1 LLSRI
6 VVIFTLFISL
16 TAHAASTSAVA
27 WQPWSDAV
35 FDQAR
40 REHKLVLLDLE
51 AVWCHWCHVMDEQTY
66 ANPVVGAA
74 LAKNYIAVK
83 VDHDARPDLAERYR
97 EYGWPATIIFDA
109 QGRELVKRAGY
120 IAPDAMLPLLATL
133 VKDPTPEPD
142 AVNAPVRYADS
153 PSLDAAT
160 RARLTQRFISSHDF
174 KLGGLTTAQ
183 KYLDRDSVEYE
194 LLLAQRGDAQA
205 ARMARQDLNAGLQ
218 LIDPVWG
225 GVYQYSTDG
234 DWQHAHYEKLTA
246 VQADYLRLYALGY
259 ALFREPKY
267 RQAAQDIVHY
277 MQRFM
282 RSPQGA
288 FYTSQDAD
296 LIPGQKATDYFKLGD
311 AARRARG
318 IPKVDTHLYARE
330 NGQMAAALATLYGA
344 TGDTNYLD
352 MARTAADWALANRSL
367 PGGGFRHDATDAA
380 GPYLGDTLGM
390 ARGLVMLYS
399 VTGERS
405 WLQHATAAADFIAQ
419 RFGLAGQAGF
429 VTAVQSGRLKPVA
442 LLDENIPVARFY
454 NQLYHYTG
462 QAKYQAHAE
471 QAMKYLATPA
481 IALSRLTE
489 AGILQ
494 AAFEL
499 ANPPTHLTI
508 VGKKD
513 DPQALLLFKTAL
525 AFPAIYR
532 RVEWWDKR
540 EGAMPNPDVQ
550 YPAMPRAAA
559 FVCGDGRCSIPV
571 YDSAALTELAGALTG
586 SKLKVLPS
594 ISAGGGG

>member
-1 LLSRI
+1 MLSRI
-6 VVIFTLFISL
+6 VLIFSLLISF
-16 TAHAASTSAVA
+16 TAHAASTSVVA

-35 FDQAR
+35 FDQAK

-51 AVWCHWCHVMDEQTY
+51 AVWCHWCHVMDAQTY
-66 ANPVVGAA
+66 ANPAVGAV
-74 LAKNYIAVK
+74 LAKDYIAVK

-120 IAPDAMLPLLATL
+120 IEPEAMLRLLARL
-133 VKDPTPEPD
+133 EKDPTPEADSD
-142 AVNAPVRYADS
+142 APIRYADS
-153 PSLDAAT
+153 PLLAAAT
-160 RARLTQRFISSHDF
+160 RQTLTQRFISSHDF

-205 ARMARQDLNAGLQ
+205 LRMARQDLNAGLQ

-234 DWQHAHYEKLTA
+234 GWQHAHYEKLTA

-259 ALFREPKY
+259 AVFHEPKY
-267 RQAAQDIVHY
+267 RQAAQDIVRY
-277 MQRFM
+277 MRSFM
-282 RSPQGA
+282 LSPQGA

-344 TGDTNYLD
+344 TGDTAYLD
-352 MARTAADWALANRSL
+352 MARKAADWALANRGL
-367 PGGGFRHDATDAA
+367 PGGGFRHDAHDSA
-380 GPYLGDTLGM
+380 GPFLGDTLGM
-390 ARGLVMLYS
+390 ARGLLMLYT
-399 VTGERS
+399 VTGERG
-405 WLQHATAAADFIAQ
+405 WLQRATASADFMAQ
-419 RFGLAGQAGF
+419 QFRIAGQPGF
-429 VTAVQSGRLKPVA
+429 VTAVQTGRLKPVA
-442 LLDENIPVARFY
+442 LLDENMPVARVY
-454 NQLYHYTG
+454 NQLYYYTG
-462 QAKYQAHAE
+462 QARYQAHAQ

-513 DPQALLLFKTAL
+513 DPQALVLFKTAL

-571 YDSAALTELAGALTG
+571 YGSAALTELARALAG
-586 SKLKVLPS
+586 SKPKVLPS

>member
-1 LLSRI
+1 MLSRF
-6 VVIFTLFISL
+6 VLIFTLLISL
-16 TAHAASTSAVA
+16 TVHAAGSTAVA
-27 WQPWSDAV
+27 WQPWSDVV

-51 AVWCHWCHVMDEQTY
+51 AVWCHWCHVMDAQTY
-66 ANPVVGAA
+66 ANPAVGAA
-74 LAKNYIAVK
+74 LGRDYIAVK

-120 IAPDAMLPLLATL
+120 IEPTAMLRLLARL
-133 VKDPTPEPD
+133 VKDPTPEADD
-142 AVNAPVRYADS
+142 ATPIRYADS
-153 PSLDAAT
+153 PLLAVST
-160 RARLTQRFISSHDF
+160 RQTLAQRFISSHDF

-183 KYLDRDSVEYE
+183 KYLDRDSVEYA

-205 ARMARQDLNAGLQ
+205 ARMARQDLDAGLQ

-234 DWQHAHYEKLTA
+234 DWQHVHYEKLTA

-267 RQAAQDIVHY
+267 RKAAQDIVRY

-344 TGDTNYLD
+344 TGDTRYLD
-352 MARTAADWALANRSL
+352 MARTAADWALAHRSL
-367 PGGGFRHDATDAA
+367 AGGGFRHDATDAA

-390 ARGLVMLYS
+390 ARGLLTLYS
-399 VTGERS
+399 VTGERG
-405 WLQHATAAADFIAQ
+405 WLQHATAAGDFMAQ
-419 RFGLAGQAGF
+419 RFQIAGQPGF
-429 VTAVQSGRLKPVA
+429 VTAAQTGRLKPVA
-442 LLDENIPVARFY
+442 LLDENMPVARFY

-462 QAKYQAHAE
+462 QANYQAHAA

-513 DPQALLLFKTAL
+513 DPQALALFKTAL

-532 RVEWWDKR
+532 RVEWWDTR
-540 EGAMPNPDVQ
+540 EGALPNADLR

-559 FVCGDGRCSIPV
+559 FVCGDGRCSVPL

-586 SKLKVLPS
+586 SQPKALPS